1 VPLTEAAQSALCNPG
16 SWDKRPTRRARG
28 SRLPFQAIL
37 RGMLRQPSHA
47 DLLETAVDLE
57 AFVADVEAALTA
69 ALDDGTHAGPE
80 GPEVLMEAARN
91 LILAGAA
98 KRARPRLTF
107 LFGRAIDAPVDALV
121 DVAVAGELIHAG
133 SLLHDDVVD
142 GAETRRGRPT
152 ANALWGATAAVLSGD
167 LVLTLAF
174 AQLRK
179 RRRIITS
186 EAVET
191 IATMTRGVMAEVLA
205 RGRVELPLDQWRA
218 IVAGKTGSL
227 FGWCARS
234 AALLMEED
242 EAADR
247 FGDCASRLGIAFQL
261 ADDLLDLQRLGT
273 GKDAFNDILNREPT
287 FPILVAADRSKEVRT
302 EVARL
307 WNAPRVTPGNAEALG
322 RAVLATGAG
331 AETVERLQEEI
342 AAALEALGP
351 YAERPG
357 GREIVAW
364 SKELET
370 RARETL
376 RPRG

>member
-1 VPLTEAAQSALCNPG
+1 
-16 SWDKRPTRRARG
+16 
-28 SRLPFQAIL
+28 
-37 RGMLRQPSHA
+37 MLREPSKE
-47 DLLETAVDLE
+47 LLQTAVDLE
-57 AFVADVEAALTA
+57 VFVAGVEEALTE
-69 ALDDGTHAGPE
+69 ALDTGTHAGPE
-80 GPEVLMEAARN
+80 GPEILMEAARN

-107 LFGRAIDAPVDALV
+107 LFGRAIDAPAEALV

-174 AQLRK
+174 AQLRQ
-179 RRRIITS
+179 RPRVITS

-205 RGRVELPLDQWRA
+205 RGRVELPLEQWRA
-218 IVAGKTGSL
+218 ILSGKTGSL
-227 FGWCARS
+227 FSWCARS
-234 AALLMEED
+234 AALLMDDED
-242 EAADR
+242 AAGR
-247 FGDCASRLGIAFQL
+247 FGECAERLGIAFQL

-273 GKDAFNDILNREPT
+273 GKDDFSDILNREPT
-287 FPILVAADRSKEVRT
+287 FPILVAAERSKQVRT
-302 EVARL
+302 EVTRL
-307 WNAPRVTPGNAEALG
+307 WNSPRVTPEAAEALG
-322 RAVLATGAG
+322 RSVLATGAG
-331 AETVERLQEEI
+331 AETVERLDEEV
-342 AAALEALGP
+342 AAALAALGP
-351 YAERPG
+351 HADRPG

-364 SKELET
+364 SRELET

-376 RPRG
+376 RPHG

>member
-1 VPLTEAAQSALCNPG
+1 M
-16 SWDKRPTRRARG
+16 RRRG
-28 SRLPFQAIL
+28 PPAIL
-37 RGMLRQPSHA
+37 RTMLREPSKE
-47 DLLETAVDLE
+47 LLETAVDLE
-57 AFVADVEAALTA
+57 AFVTDVEAALA
-69 ALDDGTHAGPE
+69 EALDAGTHAGPE
-80 GPEVLMEAARN
+80 GPEILMEAARN

-107 LFGRAIDAPVDALV
+107 LFGRAIDAPVDGLV

-174 AQLRK
+174 VQLRQ
-179 RRRIITS
+179 RPRIITS

-205 RGRVELPLDQWRA
+205 RGRVELPLEQWRA
-218 IVAGKTGSL
+218 ILSGKTGSL
-227 FGWCARS
+227 FAWCARG
-234 AALLMEED
+234 AALLVDDD
-242 EAADR
+242 EAAER
-247 FGDCASRLGIAFQL
+247 FGECAERLGIAFQL
-261 ADDLLDLQRLGT
+261 ADDLLDLQHLGT
-273 GKDAFNDILNREPT
+273 GKDSFADILNREPT
-287 FPILVAADRSKEVRT
+287 FPILVAAGRSDKVRR

-307 WNAPRVTPGNAEALG
+307 WNAPRVTAEDAESLG

-331 AETVERLQEEI
+331 AATVDALHEEI
-342 AAALEALGP
+342 ASALEALGP

-357 GREIVAW
+357 AREIVAW
-364 SKELET
+364 SRELEA
-370 RARETL
+370 RARDTL

>member
-1 VPLTEAAQSALCNPG
+1 
-16 SWDKRPTRRARG
+16 
-28 SRLPFQAIL
+28 
-37 RGMLRQPSHA
+37 MLREPSHA

-57 AFVADVEAALTA
+57 SFVGDVELALSR
-69 ALDDGTHAGPE
+69 ALETGTNAGPE

-98 KRARPRLTF
+98 KRARPRLVY
-107 LFGRAIDAPVDALV
+107 LFGRAIEAPTDALV

-152 ANALWGATAAVLSGD
+152 ANALWGATAAVLAGD

-174 AQLRK
+174 VQLRQWP
-179 RRRIITS
+179 RIITS

-191 IATMTRGVMAEVLA
+191 IATMSRGVMAEVLA
-205 RGRVELPLDQWRA
+205 RGRVELPVDQWRE

-227 FGWCARS
+227 FAWCARS
-234 AALLMEED
+234 AARLVDED
-242 EAADR
+242 DAAER
-247 FGDCASRLGIAFQL
+247 FGDCAGRLGIAFQL
-261 ADDLLDLQRLGT
+261 ADDLLDLQRLGS

-287 FPILVAADRSKEVRT
+287 FPILVAADRSKEVRK

-307 WNAPRVTPGNAEALG
+307 WNAPRVTPRDAEALG

-331 AETVERLQEEI
+331 AATVERLQEEI
-342 AAALEALGP
+342 TTALDALGP
-351 YAERPG
+351 YAGRPG

-364 SKELET
+364 SRELEN
-370 RARETL
+370 RARQTL